1 MTVETTTPFFTREG
15 AELYHGD
22 CLQVLPT
29 LPAESV
35 DSVVTDPPYPEIG
48 RPYGRMTEADWR
60 TMMHAVVKEVRRV
73 LKPTGSA
80 VFILQPNSKR
90 LGQMRGW
97 LWEFQ
102 AWLCKEWGVVQDAY
116 WWNTAAIPS
125 GGCQRQNGLMR
136 PSVKSCVWCGPA
148 TCYRNQDAVLWS
160 ESDRNKAL
168 RAAARCGRRERP
180 SGHDVDDKRIS
191 ESAAARGGV
200 TPFNLIPCPNT
211 NSVSS
216 GGARGHPAATPLALC
231 EWWVKYLTPP
241 NGTVLDPFAGRR
253 TPGEAAL
260 KHGHHFVGI
269 ERDEGYA
276 AIAKDRL
283 AGLSFHTGEA

>member
-35 DSVVTDPPYPEIG
+35 DSVVTDPPYPEID

-80 VFILQPNSKR
+80 VFILQPNSERIGK
-90 LGQMRGW
+90 MRAW

-102 AWLCKEWGVVQDAY
+102 AWLCKEWNIVQDAY
-116 WWNTAAIPS
+116 WWNTAAMPS
-125 GGCQRQNGLMR
+125 STAIQGRLLR
-136 PSVKSCVWCGPA
+136 ASVKHCVWCGPK

-160 ESDRNKAL
+160 ESDANKAL
-168 RAAARCGRRERP
+168 RAVARCGRLEYP
-180 SGHDVDDKRIS
+180 SGHGVDKKRIA
-191 ESAAARGGV
+191 ESAVRRGGV
-200 TPFNLIPCPNT
+200 TPFNIIPIPNA
-211 NSVSS
+211 NSV
-216 GGARGHPAATPLALC
+216 AAKGHPAATPLALC
-231 EWWVKYLTPP
+231 EWWVKFLTPP
-241 NGTVLDPFAGRR
+241 NGIVLDPFVGSA
-253 TPGEAAL
+253 TTGEAAL